1 LCPLA
6 LWLETPMTK
15 IASLLAATQT
25 VIDNAV
31 DNVGRDEDFTVL
43 LKEANSFDLPTDDER
58 KQMVPLFETQPVN
71 LSEIVTQYPDSLAPV
86 SALRFVLAANRIKLN
101 LTGELARPHWDE
113 FVNRYEDFILR
124 PNA

>member
-1 LCPLA
+1 
-6 LWLETPMTK
+6 MTK

-43 LKEANSFDLPTDDER
+43 LKEANSFDLPNEDER
-58 KQMVPLFETQPVN
+58 KQMVPLFETQPQN
-71 LSEIVTQYPDSLAPV
+71 LAEIVSEYPDSLAPV

-101 LTGELARPHWDE
+101 PTGELARPHWDE
-113 FVNRYEDFILR
+113 FVKRYEDFILR